1 MKNNILKQ
9 YYLDT
14 EKYYLDMNKEKASA
28 ILEECKKFRI
38 YHKYDKD
45 NPLNNLLLNY
55 MKMKEKN
62 KEAVLDDI
70 LDKYG
75 INYNSSVQSAI
86 SYLLNDSPYTLLWP
100 GIISKDK
107 VNSKYILETKHGKI
121 CVYKASEF
129 FSHSKIGYVFRRR
142 LRGQC
147 FDRTLEFIEE
157 KRDYR
162 AVLSFEDN
170 LLGGGHFHTY
180 LEKGNMTL
188 DISSNALYIDEE
200 EKNKVLNGQV
210 LEKINYDEIQSYF
223 DKVREEIP
231 NISSNANKL
240 AVLALYH
247 GMKKGIK

>member
-86 SYLLNDSPYTLLWP
+86 SYLLNDSCSLRYNRRFFLHEKLPLTPLLSISQ
-100 GIISKDK
+100 GIKIAAAFSIISKVAA
-107 VNSKYILETKHGKI
+107 VNFS
-121 CVYKASEF
+121 VF
-129 FSHSKIGYVFRRR
+129 FS
-142 LRGQC
+142 L
-147 FDRTLEFIEE
+147 TNM
-157 KRDYR
+157 
-162 AVLSFEDN
+162 AV
-170 LLGGGHFHTY
+170 
-180 LEKGNMTL
+180 
-188 DISSNALYIDEE
+188 
-200 EKNKVLNGQV
+200 
-210 LEKINYDEIQSYF
+210 
-223 DKVREEIP
+223 
-231 NISSNANKL
+231 
-240 AVLALYH
+240 
-247 GMKKGIK
+247 